1 MMMRCLAAVLIAVA
15 LVFGLASSSP
25 GPAFAFQP
33 PPGQSEFVPM
43 KDLPQTE
50 QMPAAP
56 LLVAAYAFIWVAVAA
71 YVWTIWR
78 RLGKVEAE
86 IHALESNIARREPG
100 ARR

>member
-1 MMMRCLAAVLIAVA
+1 MMRYVVVVFLVVAMALAPRAAVAQ
-15 LVFGLASSSP
+15 
-25 GPAFAFQP
+25 QP
-33 PPGQSEFVPM
+33 SAGQSEFVPM

-50 QMPAAP
+50 QIPAAP
-56 LLVAAYAFIWVAVAA
+56 LLVAAYAFIWLAVAV

-86 IHALESNIARREPG
+86 LHALETRREPG

>member
-1 MMMRCLAAVLIAVA
+1 MMMRYFVIVCLVVTMSVA
-15 LVFGLASSSP
+15 LAPRAV
-25 GPAFAFQP
+25 AFQP
-33 PPGQSEFVPM
+33 STGQSEFVPM

-50 QMPAAP
+50 QIPAAP
-56 LLVAAYAFIWVAVAA
+56 LLVAAYAFIWLAVAV

-86 IHALESNIARREPG
+86 LHALETRREPG